1 MGSCLSTNKT
11 VKEDIFDIKLPK
23 SIITHILS
31 FLPTKDAVRTSIL
44 SKSWEHRW
52 TSLTKLSLHD
62 HYDSSSTPKCTSF
75 RRTCNSDKQFQRIQN
90 FVRFVT
96 KALVVTD
103 GLSMQTFSLF
113 LYSFRVDNVP
123 AKVIC
128 FENLK
133 HLKLCGIHFKATSPE
148 SSRYINLRF
157 PLLTKLEAKNCGWFV
172 DAYRVFVI
180 APQVQSISIENYV
193 DLPFRHSRSYVYFT
207 SSSDLKEFNYY
218 GYGIPQHILMT
229 SPCHASTK
237 IILHERASYATHLLD
252 SHVSLLLGQ
261 FSHAKS
267 IKFEVLKLFNM
278 RLESVCVFPML
289 AHLDVG
295 LLSVD
300 ILLALL
306 EKTPVLKTLGIP
318 KFEEELLSSAV
329 VPGSLASL
337 HVVKFEEV
345 NGDNHEIFLA
355 KFFVKNVMI
364 LEKMCF
370 SLASQIPDKDEVM
383 EEFKE
388 KLSSFHNF
396 NPHVV
401 EFSYA

>member
-1 MGSCLSTNKT
+1 M
-11 VKEDIFDIKLPK
+11 
-23 SIITHILS
+23 SIEESELLTHS
-31 FLPTKDAVRTSIL
+31 N
-44 SKSWEHRW
+44 
-52 TSLTKLSLHD
+52 SLDNVL
-62 HYDSSSTPKCTSF
+62 
-75 RRTCNSDKQFQRIQN
+75 
-90 FVRFVT
+90 
-96 KALVVTD
+96 
-103 GLSMQTFSLF
+103 G
-113 LYSFRVDNVP
+113 FRVDNVP

-267 IKFEVLKLFNM
+267 IKFE
-278 RLESVCVFPML
+278 
-289 AHLDVG
+289 
-295 LLSVD
+295 
-300 ILLALL
+300 
-306 EKTPVLKTLGIP
+306 GIP